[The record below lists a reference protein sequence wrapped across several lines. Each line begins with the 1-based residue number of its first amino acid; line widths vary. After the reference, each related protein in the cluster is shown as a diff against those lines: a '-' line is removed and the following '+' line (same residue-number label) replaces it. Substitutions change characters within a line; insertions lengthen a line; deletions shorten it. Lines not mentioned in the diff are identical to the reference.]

1 MGRFRRNKVKNFD
14 AIGFHKEFKKT
25 KILMKGELDYIK
37 LSESGLGLTIP
48 ENIKDEHK
56 EFITN
61 LLDKYSGS

>member
-37 LSESGLGLTIP
+37 LSESGLGLTVP
-48 ENIKDEHK
+48 ENIKEEHK
-56 EFITN
+56 EFIKN
-61 LLDKYSGS
+61 LIDKYSGS